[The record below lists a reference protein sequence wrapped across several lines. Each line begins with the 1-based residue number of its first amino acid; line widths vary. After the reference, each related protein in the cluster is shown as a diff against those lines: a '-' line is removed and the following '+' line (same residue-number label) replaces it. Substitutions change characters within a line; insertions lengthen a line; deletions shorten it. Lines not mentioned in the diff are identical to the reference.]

1 MSNPSLQ
8 RVMRHIRQLAGPRTH
23 RSRER
28 QRPEAPLSDRELL
41 AHFIDEQDEAAF
53 AGLVRRHGPIVR
65 GVCQRLLDQE
75 ADRDDAFQATFLV
88 LLHKA
93 RSIRKRHSVGSW
105 LYGVA
110 YRIAMKAR
118 ANAARRRLMPSQV
131 SLREGRVRIGNP
143 SYDPSREA
151 AWRELCAI
159 LDEELHR
166 LSDRY
171 RSPLV

>member
-1 MSNPSLQ
+1 MANPSVQ
-8 RVMRHIRQLAGPRTH
+8 RVMRHIRQLAGPRAH

-53 AGLVRRHGPIVR
+53 AGLVRRHGPMVR

-75 ADRDDAFQATFLV
+75 ADRDDVFQATFLV

-110 YRIAMKAR
+110 YRIALKAR
-118 ANAARRRLMPSQV
+118 ANRAP
-131 SLREGRVRIGNP
+131 NP
-143 SYDPSREA
+143 KADFGSSKAESSDPSRIA
-151 AWRELCAI
+151 AWRELCAL
-159 LDEELHR
+159 LDEEL
-166 LSDRY
+166 
-171 RSPLV
+171 

>member
-8 RVMRHIRQLAGPRTH
+8 RVMRHIRQLAGRRAPQ
-23 RSRER
+23 SRGSPGYAR
-28 QRPEAPLSDRELL
+28 QRSEAPESDRDLL
-41 AHFIDEQDEAAF
+41 TRYQNEQDEEAF
-53 AGLVRRHGPIVR
+53 AALVRRHGPMVR

-118 ANAARRRLMPSQV
+118 ANAARRRLMP
-131 SLREGRVRIGNP
+131 
-143 SYDPSREA
+143 
-151 AWRELCAI
+151 
-159 LDEELHR
+159 
-166 LSDRY
+166 
-171 RSPLV
+171 